1 MLFCIHIGTFVATN
15 AGVWNIYKVIFH
27 IGTEISRLESFIPM
41 ERRYKWKYYQ
51 TPSVDEG
58 HDNVAV
64 SNKEKKTKL
73 KLFYLNENVPL
84 WEAIYFC
91 NMVCMV

>member
-64 SNKEKKTKL
+64 SNKEKKNKIEIIL
-73 KLFYLNENVPL
+73 SKWECPLVRSYLFL
-84 WEAIYFC
+84 
-91 NMVCMV
+91 